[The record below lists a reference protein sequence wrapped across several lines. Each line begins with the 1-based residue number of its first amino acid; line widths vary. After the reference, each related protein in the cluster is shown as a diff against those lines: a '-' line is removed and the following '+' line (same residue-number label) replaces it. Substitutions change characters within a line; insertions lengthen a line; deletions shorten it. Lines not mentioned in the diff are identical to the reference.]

1 LQRVL
6 ALFALKNGGSHEGH
20 LATGLLLWYAPAGLA
35 VKGAPVKHL
44 MLALVFVFTVAVNAQ
59 EAAAPPVTKELLPLE
74 KARVDTL
81 CKGDLPGLEKLFASD
96 MTYVHSNGVL
106 ESRTEFL
113 DKLRTGERKYVSME
127 HDPGVTV
134 RSYGDVAI
142 LTGSTKVQVIV
153 KGQTQNVHLRF
164 TEAWQRQG
172 KQWQVVAWQATK
184 IAE

>member
-1 LQRVL
+1 MKHLIL
-6 ALFALKNGGSHEGH
+6 AVIFLFAVSL
-20 LATGLLLWYAPAGLA
+20 
-35 VKGAPVKHL
+35 
-44 MLALVFVFTVAVNAQ
+44 NAQ
-59 EAAAPPVTKELLPLE
+59 ETATSPLAKELLPLE

-81 CKGDLPGLEKLFASD
+81 CKGDLPGLEKFFASD
-96 MTYVHSNGVL
+96 MTYVHSSGVL

-127 HDPGVTV
+127 HDPGATV

-142 LTGSTKVQVIV
+142 LTGSTKVQVVV
-153 KGQTQNVHLRF
+153 KGQTQNLHLRF
-164 TEAWQRQG
+164 TEAWQRHG

>member
-1 LQRVL
+1 MKHLLL
-6 ALFALKNGGSHEGH
+6 ALI
-20 LATGLLLWYAPAGLA
+20 
-35 VKGAPVKHL
+35 
-44 MLALVFVFTVAVNAQ
+44 FVFAVSLPAQ
-59 EAAAPPVTKELLPLE
+59 EAATSPLAKELLPLE

-81 CKGDLPGLEKLFASD
+81 VKGDLPGLEKVFASD
-96 MTYVHSNGVL
+96 LTYVHSSGAQ

-127 HDPGVTV
+127 HDPGVAV

-153 KGQTQNVHLRF
+153 KGQTQNLHLRF
-164 TEAWQRQG
+164 TEAWQRHG

>member
-1 LQRVL
+1 MKHLIL
-6 ALFALKNGGSHEGH
+6 AVIFLFAVSL
-20 LATGLLLWYAPAGLA
+20 
-35 VKGAPVKHL
+35 
-44 MLALVFVFTVAVNAQ
+44 NAQ
-59 EAAAPPVTKELLPLE
+59 ETATSPLAKELLPLE

-81 CKGDLPGLEKLFASD
+81 CKGDLPGLEKFFASD
-96 MTYVHSNGVL
+96 MTYVHSSGVL

-127 HDPGVTV
+127 HDPGATV

-142 LTGSTKVQVIV
+142 LTGSTKVQVVV
-153 KGQTQNVHLRF
+153 KGQTQNLHLRF
-164 TEAWQRQG
+164 IEAWQRHG

>member
-1 LQRVL
+1 MKHLIL
-6 ALFALKNGGSHEGH
+6 AVISLFAVSL
-20 LATGLLLWYAPAGLA
+20 
-35 VKGAPVKHL
+35 
-44 MLALVFVFTVAVNAQ
+44 NAQ
-59 EAAAPPVTKELLPLE
+59 EVATSPLAKELLPLE

-81 CKGDLPGLEKLFASD
+81 CKGDLPGLEKFFASD
-96 MTYVHSNGVL
+96 MTYVHSSGVL

-127 HDPGVTV
+127 HDPGATV

-142 LTGSTKVQVIV
+142 LTGSTKVQVVV
-153 KGQTQNVHLRF
+153 KGQTQNLHLRF
-164 TEAWQRQG
+164 IEAWQRHG